1 LFVVIAER
9 FAVTKLTD
17 KRRPTTPNRS
27 AIVDKQDQRFLLLW
41 LYTIFAVPIFIIF
54 SFWITGFL
62 GFKIM

>member
-1 LFVVIAER
+1 M
-9 FAVTKLTD
+9 
-17 KRRPTTPNRS
+17 
-27 AIVDKQDQRFLLLW
+27 DKQDQRFLLLW